1 MPKDNGQKIQPTKP
15 QIIKE
20 QSIELQKNKKLLR
33 LTEAKYEKME
43 AYLARLDKEKA
54 FLKTNDPKKK
64 IAKSNGKVLTKML
77 KERKR

>member
-1 MPKDNGQKIQPTKP
+1 M
-15 QIIKE
+15 
-20 QSIELQKNKKLLR
+20 
-33 LTEAKYEKME
+33 EAKYEKME